1 MSTLKRSPPFRA
13 EHVGSL
19 LRPQALVQKRY
30 DVASGKAQPDE
41 LVPLEDKSVAEVV
54 KFQQDCGLKV
64 VSSGEYTR
72 SAPAAVW
79 SCRGMKLIRNV
90 DTCSGAHSSR
100 HSMV

>member
-1 MSTLKRSPPFRA
+1 MASLKRSPPFRA

-19 LRPQALVQKRY
+19 LRPQELVQKRY

-72 SAPAAVW
+72 SVAWHICQSSP
-79 SCRGMKLIRNV
+79 GLILGPG
-90 DTCSGAHSSR
+90 TCSGAPFLKR
-100 HSMV
+100 FTA

>member
-1 MSTLKRSPPFRA
+1 MQLRMSPSKRSPPFRA

-19 LRPQALVQKRY
+19 LRPQELVQKRY

-41 LVPLEDKSVAEVV
+41 LAPLEKKAVADIV

-72 SAPAAVW
+72 
-79 SCRGMKLIRNV
+79 
-90 DTCSGAHSSR
+90 
-100 HSMV
+100 

>member
-19 LRPQALVQKRY
+19 LRPQELVQKRY
-30 DVASGKAQPDE
+30 DVASGKAQPEE
-41 LVPLEDKSVAEVV
+41 LIPLEDKSVAEVV

-72 SAPAAVW
+72 LDPKSTII
-79 SCRGMKLIRNV
+79 KHLE
-90 DTCSGAHSSR
+90 SSELT
-100 HSMV
+100 STTI

>member
-1 MSTLKRSPPFRA
+1 MSTPKRNPPFRA

-19 LRPQALVQKRY
+19 LRPQELVQMRY

-54 KFQQDCGLKV
+54 KFQQDCGLKA

-72 SAPAAVW
+72 SIPQTYI
-79 SCRGMKLIRNV
+79 STSQI
-90 DTCSGAHSSR
+90 T
-100 HSMV
+100 

>member
-1 MSTLKRSPPFRA
+1 MSSLKRSPPFRA

-19 LRPQALVQKRY
+19 LRPQELVQKRY

-72 SAPAAVW
+72 LMPQILLYLAHTNLDL
-79 SCRGMKLIRNV
+79 G
-90 DTCSGAHSSR
+90 TCSGVPSSR
-100 HSMV
+100 LSME